1 MRTAIEPLRLRSSC
15 AHCEQ
20 IPVMSTYVTILI
32 DCAPSYPIDS
42 YVWLIALCRG
52 SPIGKNKGSEV
63 YQADFPSWLAK
74 VGHICEKDV
83 VTFTQ

>member
-20 IPVMSTYVTILI
+20 IPVMSTYVTVLI

-52 SPIGKNKGSEV
+52 SLIGKNKGSEV
-63 YQADFPSWLAK
+63 YTKQIFPHGWPKLAIFAK
-74 VGHICEKDV
+74 RMW
-83 VTFTQ
+83 